1 MTARV
6 IKKNEYVVHGW
17 SGGTTAEI
25 FCFPPSSSWE
35 RKDFEIRIS
44 SADCR
49 LDGAPY
55 SDFTG
60 YTRHITPLKGRM
72 HMVHKNHH
80 SVQLEPY
87 DIDIFDGSWQTH
99 HTGLAID
106 FNLLHTKNWNG
117 KMYAVDAHDTVKVA
131 AETIAGFYAV
141 RDLTVKV
148 DQDDFCVKEGDFL
161 LLEPASQARTVHL
174 KAQTKGTCAMGVEAT
189 HKEKPSMMLHQ
200 TPLDHFCAIT
210 ASNAPA
216 PGGGSVSALCGA
228 LAASLS
234 AMVGNLTIGRKVDE
248 EHEEAIQQAVA
259 ELGEIRERLLRSID
273 EDSASFNEFMV
284 ALKMPKVTD
293 EEKALRKDAMQ
304 AGLKKA
310 SSVPL
315 AVARESVKI
324 FSYAQLMIEFGNP
337 NALTDAMVSTLAART
352 ATLGALLNV
361 RINLGS
367 IKDTEFIKTTLR
379 EVQSLEAEA
388 NHAES
393 KLLQKGYFL
402 LNK

>member
-1 MTARV
+1 
-6 IKKNEYVVHGW
+6 
-17 SGGTTAEI
+17 
-25 FCFPPSSSWE
+25 
-35 RKDFEIRIS
+35 
-44 SADCR
+44 
-49 LDGAPY
+49 
-55 SDFTG
+55 
-60 YTRHITPLKGRM
+60 
-72 HMVHKNHH
+72 
-80 SVQLEPY
+80 
-87 DIDIFDGSWQTH
+87 
-99 HTGLAID
+99 
-106 FNLLHTKNWNG
+106 
-117 KMYAVDAHDTVKVA
+117 
-131 AETIAGFYAV
+131 
-141 RDLTVKV
+141 
-148 DQDDFCVKEGDFL
+148 
-161 LLEPASQARTVHL
+161 
-174 KAQTKGTCAMGVEAT
+174 
-189 HKEKPSMMLHQ
+189 MMLHQ

>member
-6 IKKNEYVVHGW
+6 IKKNEFVVHGW

-60 YTRHITPLKGRM
+60 YTRHITPLKGHM
-72 HMVHKNHH
+72 HMVHEGHH
-80 SVQLEPY
+80 SVCLEPY
-87 DIDIFDGSWQTH
+87 DVDIFDGSWQTH

-106 FNLLHTKNWNG
+106 FNLLHTKDWNG
-117 KMYAVDAHDTVKVA
+117 KMYAVDAHDTVIVA
-131 AETIAGFYAV
+131 ADTISGFYAV
-141 RDLTVKV
+141 CDLTVTV
-148 DQDDFCVKEGDFL
+148 NQDDFYLKEGDFL
-161 LLEPASQARTVHL
+161 LLEPASQARTIHL
-174 KAQTKGTCAMGVEAT
+174 KVQVQGTCAMAVEVSR
-189 HKEKPSMMLHQ
+189 KEKPSMMLHQ
-200 TPLDHFCAIT
+200 TPVNHFCAIT

-234 AMVGNLTIGRKVDE
+234 SMVGNLTIGRKGHE
-248 EHEEAIQQAVA
+248 EHEEAMQQAVA
-259 ELGEIRERLLRSID
+259 ELGEIRERLLRAID
-273 EDSASFNEFMV
+273 EDSESFNEFME
-284 ALKMPKVTD
+284 ALKMPKGTD
-293 EEKALRKDAMQ
+293 EEKALRKAAMQ

-324 FSYAQLMIEFGNP
+324 FTYAQLMLEFGNP

-367 IKDTEFIKTTLR
+367 IKDTEFVKTTLR
-379 EVQSLEAEA
+379 EIESLEAEA

-393 KLLQKGYFL
+393 KLLQKGYSI

>member
-25 FCFPPSSSWE
+25 FCFPPSSSWD

-72 HMVHKNHH
+72 HMVHEGHH

-87 DIDIFDGSWQTH
+87 DIDVFDGSWQTH
-99 HTGLAID
+99 HTGLAVD
-106 FNLLHTKNWNG
+106 FNLLHTENWNG
-117 KMYAVDAHDTVKVA
+117 KMFAVDAHDTLIVA
-131 AETIAGFYAV
+131 ANTIAGFYAV
-141 RDLTVKV
+141 CDLTVMV
-148 DQDDFCVKEGDFL
+148 DQDEFCIREGDFL
-161 LLEPASQARTVHL
+161 LLEPTPQARTIRL
-174 KAQTKGTCAMGVEAT
+174 KAQASGTCAMGIEAT
-189 HKEKPSMMLHQ
+189 RKEKPSVMLHQ
-200 TPLDHFCAIT
+200 TPVNRFCAVT
-210 ASNAPA
+210 ASSSPA

-234 AMVGNLTIGRKVDE
+234 GMVGNLTIGRKGHE
-248 EHEEAIQQAVA
+248 EHEEAMQKAVA
-259 ELGEIRERLLRSID
+259 ELGEIRERLLKAID
-273 EDSASFNEFMV
+273 EDSTSFNEFMQ

-293 EEKALRKDAMQ
+293 EEKALRKVAMQ

-324 FSYAQLMIEFGNP
+324 FSYAQLMLESGNP

-367 IKDTEFIKTTLR
+367 IKDTEFVETTLR

-388 NHAES
+388 NRAES
-393 KLLQKGYFL
+393 KLLQKGYSL

>member
-17 SGGTTAEI
+17 SGGTTSEI

-72 HMVHKNHH
+72 HMVHEGHH

-87 DIDIFDGSWQTH
+87 DVDIFDGSWQTH

-106 FNLLHTKNWNG
+106 FNLLHTENWNG
-117 KMYAVDAHDTVKVA
+117 KMYAVGAHDTVIVA
-131 AETIAGFYAV
+131 ANTIAGFYAV
-141 RDLTVKV
+141 CDFNVTVN
-148 DQDDFCVKEGDFL
+148 QDDFCVKEGDFL
-161 LLEPASQARTVHL
+161 LLEPTAQAQTVHL
-174 KAQTKGTCAMGVEAT
+174 KAQTQGTCAMGVEVSR
-189 HKEKPSMMLHQ
+189 KEKISTVLHQ
-200 TPLDHFCAIT
+200 MPVNQFCAVT
-210 ASNAPA
+210 ASDAPA

-234 AMVGNLTIGRKVDE
+234 SMVGNLTIGRKGYE
-248 EHEEAIQQAVA
+248 EHEEAMQQAVA
-259 ELGEIRERLLRSID
+259 ELEKIRECLLRAID
-273 EDSASFNEFMV
+273 EDSTSFNEFMA
-284 ALKMPKVTD
+284 ALKMPKVTE
-293 EEKALRKDAMQ
+293 EEKAHRKAAMQ

-324 FSYAQLMIEFGNP
+324 FAYAQLMLESGNP

-367 IKDTEFIKTTLR
+367 IKDAEFVKTTLR
-379 EVQSLEAEA
+379 EVESLEAEA

-393 KLLQKGYFL
+393 KLLQKGYSL
-402 LNK
+402 LKK